1 MSNYVQ
7 LSLFKQMREALTD
20 CLITLCTSFSNCEIS
35 YSDFLSSLH
44 ELMEIYRKE
53 IQINV

>member
-7 LSLFKQMREALTD
+7 LSLTKQMREALTD